1 MLTQSLVRPLL
12 VLLAACA
19 AAPQKPAPVAAVENR
34 PAHTCSDAAVGL
46 DRATKGVRAP
56 DAVMFDAMRVR
67 CIDDVWSTQ
76 AIECFAMMHEGD
88 LGTCARELHDGQRT
102 AFFDILAGGT
112 AETGSLAVARARLD
126 SMVVPVEECD
136 RFVKSV
142 SAVLGC
148 EQMPIDDRVQ
158 LGNET
163 ADFWNLP
170 AQLPEDAHRRIAD
183 ACGQSLVQLRQHA
196 TFLGCML

>member
-1 MLTQSLVRPLL
+1 MLRGSLVRFAL

-19 AAPQKPAPVAAVENR
+19 AAPQKPAAPLALENR

-56 DAVMFDAMRVR
+56 ESPMFDALRDR
-67 CIDDVWSTQ
+67 CIADVWSSA

-88 LGTCARELHDGQRT
+88 LSTCARELHDEQRT
-102 AFFDILAGGT
+102 AFFDLLAGGA
-112 AETGSLAVARARLD
+112 AENGSLAITRARLGA
-126 SMVVPVEECD
+126 MTVPIEECD

-142 SAVLGC
+142 SAVLDC
-148 EQMPIDDRVQ
+148 EQMPIDARVE

-170 AQLPEDAHRRIAD
+170 AQLPEDAQRRMAD
-183 ACGQSLVQLRQHA
+183 ACGESLVQLQHQA

>member
-1 MLTQSLVRPLL
+1 MLGEVLVRHLL

-19 AAPQKPAPVAAVENR
+19 AAPPKQAPVAAVENR
-34 PAHTCSDAAVGL
+34 PAHSCSDAAVGL
-46 DRATKGVRAP
+46 DRATKGVRSP
-56 DAVMFDAMRVR
+56 DAVLFDAMRDR
-67 CIDDVWSTQ
+67 CIADVWSTR

-88 LGTCARELHDGQRT
+88 LGTCARELHDEQRT

-126 SMVVPVEECD
+126 AMAVPIEECD

-163 ADFWNLP
+163 ADFWSLPSQLP
-170 AQLPEDAHRRIAD
+170 ADAQRRIAD
-183 ACGQSLVQLRQHA
+183 ACGQSLTQLRQHA